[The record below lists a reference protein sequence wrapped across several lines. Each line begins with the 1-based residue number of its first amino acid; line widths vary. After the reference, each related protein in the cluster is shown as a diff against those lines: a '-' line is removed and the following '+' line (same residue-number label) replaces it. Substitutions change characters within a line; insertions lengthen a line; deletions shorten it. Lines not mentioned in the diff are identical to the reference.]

1 MSTLQGNP
9 FSLTPFYERIH
20 SLTLELGGY
29 HNAHLHLDR
38 SFTYDPVREMLLPA
52 GSESA
57 SHLSLPSK
65 HNLISKIHSSE
76 LYSSKTLHSRTSAI
90 LEEMVHAGTTRA
102 DSLVDVTTD
111 GLGMRG
117 LEVFLSLK
125 EEFRDKLDLRVGA
138 YNPLGFSSD
147 RKSSELLIRKASEIS
162 DFTAFLPERDDY
174 SRNPEAIGFR
184 KSLHIA
190 VEIGATAGKP
200 THIHL
205 DQMNLPQ
212 ERGTEQL
219 LSVLEDE
226 NLSSYPSGIWAI
238 HVISPSNYDEK
249 RFEALLDR
257 FQSSNL
263 GLIVCPSAAI
273 SMRMVR
279 GVQGPIGNSM
289 ARVLDFA
296 CRGIPVRIGS
306 DNILDITSP
315 GGTPDLLFEA
325 GVLCHSQRFFD
336 AEILSSF
343 LAGKALA
350 PAQIERIKI
359 HLERDS
365 EECKKITT
373 SLKFET
379 EMIGPC

>member
-1 MSTLQGNP
+1 
-9 FSLTPFYERIH
+9 
-20 SLTLELGGY
+20 
-29 HNAHLHLDR
+29 
-38 SFTYDPVREMLLPA
+38 
-52 GSESA
+52 
-57 SHLSLPSK
+57 
-65 HNLISKIHSSE
+65 
-76 LYSSKTLHSRTSAI
+76 
-90 LEEMVHAGTTRA
+90 MVHAGTTRA